1 MKRACGVYKRDD
13 RHAFGTL
20 AGISVLLLAVGVLAW
35 PTVGFAADDTKFVRV
50 DRVFGVNQP
59 EMFVEDEFIVVFTR
73 DARANTNVGQNRSGM
88 PTINVPSL
96 QNLIDEN
103 GVNRFARQFLT
114 ARARPA
120 GSPYPDLTGH
130 YKVKI
135 NAGVDLDTAMDAFAR
150 NPQVDHV
157 EKIGIHP
164 IHIDP
169 NDPFYKD
176 SPMPG
181 FPYDQW
187 SYFDRDTSEFPA
199 EDFSVQADL
208 AWEVET
214 GDSSVVVAIA
224 DSGVRYFHSDLG
236 GSDPP
241 GPADNITNG
250 NIWVNN
256 GEIPGDGIDN
266 DGNGFVDDMV
276 GYDFVESVS
285 GFCQCCDTDCGIKDN
300 DPRDGNGHG
309 THLTGTVAAI
319 TNNDNR
325 VAGVAGGFSAG
336 SPTDAANGVKIM
348 VLRIGWNAKCFG
360 QCGYGFV
367 RMDYAAEAMNYVAD
381 QVEFGGVNVAAFNAS
396 WGSSNSG
403 GIDAAT
409 DNLLAHDVMIIHAAG
424 NSNANSPGYLGNKLG
439 VMNVA
444 ATDRD
449 GNGASFTNFGTW
461 VDLAA
466 PGVDILSTWHH
477 YPDPANDY
485 IAVLSGT
492 SMSAPHACGVAALLE
507 SCDATLSGPDK
518 FNIMVAN
525 VRGYFDN
532 RDLGSGIL
540 NAKLAL
546 DAAGC
551 TAAPG
556 CATNA
561 DCDDGNVCNGAE
573 TCLGGTC
580 QDGTPLSCDD
590 TNPCT
595 DDDCVGGVC
604 VYTDNAALCDDGDAC
619 TTGDTCSG
627 GACIGGAPPNCD
639 DGNVCT
645 NDSCDPGAG
654 CVNANNIAPCD
665 DGDPCTGN
673 PGPDGDTCTDG
684 VCTGPPVDCSG
695 QGDECNTASCNPNS
709 ADGNCDDLT
718 PVADGTA
725 CGSGADTECDNPDS
739 CLGGACQANNEPA
752 GAACG
757 DQGVA
762 CLVDD
767 TCDGSGGCTDNGNQ
781 ADGSSCGS
789 GASSECDAADSCLG
803 GACQDNNAAAGD
815 PCGDQG
821 VECLADDTCDGAG
834 GCTDNGNQPDGSSCG
849 SGASSECDAADSC
862 LGGACQDNNAAAGTN
877 CGDPGDTDCDNPDSC
892 LEGACQDNNEPSGTA
907 CGDPAGTEC
916 SAPDSCDDA
925 GNCDAND
932 AADGTGC
939 DDGAFCNGADS
950 CGGGSCSQHAGNPC
964 SEGETCDEM
973 NDVCTAIGCQS
984 DADCGDKDP
993 CTDDACIDGVCVFTE
1008 IDCDDMDP
1016 CTDDSCVDGVCV
1028 NTPIICDDMDACT
1041 TDACVDGMCV
1051 FTDINCDDGNV
1062 CTDDSCDTGTGCVN
1076 ANNTAACDDGNACTT
1091 ADTCAAG
1098 ACVGGA
1104 DPNCDDGNVC
1114 TDDSCDP
1121 ASGCVNAN
1129 NTAACDDGDACTTSD
1144 TCAGGACVG
1153 GPAPNC
1159 DSGLFCDG
1167 VETCDPAAGCQAG
1180 TPVDCNDGVACTVDS
1195 CDEAT
1200 DSCDNITDDGACDNG
1215 LFCDGA
1221 ETCDAVLGCQAG
1233 SGPCDDG
1240 VACTV
1245 DICDED
1251 FDICSNPPDD
1261 TLCDDGD
1268 PCTTDTC
1275 HTVDG
1280 CVNDPIEPAVC
1291 GDGCCDSAAGE
1302 DQCICPAD
1310 CGDPPST
1317 ETECTDGVDNDCD
1330 GLTDTDDLDCCNPKG
1345 APCTD
1350 DTDCC
1355 SNKCRG
1361 PADGKTCKGNA

>member
-73 DARANTNVGQNRSGM
+73 DARANTTVGQNRSGM

-96 QNLIDEN
+96 QDLIDQN
-103 GVNRFARQFLT
+103 GVNRFARQFPT

-176 SPMPG
+176 SPIPG

-187 SYFDRDTSEFPA
+187 NYFDRDTSEFPA
-199 EDFSVQADL
+199 EDFSVQANL

-250 NIWVNN
+250 NVWVNN

-309 THLTGTVAAI
+309 THVTGTVAAI

-477 YPDPANDY
+477 FPDPANDY

-518 FNIMVAN
+518 FDIMVAN

-556 CATNA
+556 CATDA
-561 DCDDGNVCNGAE
+561 DCDDGNACNGAE
-573 TCLGGTC
+573 TCL
-580 QDGTPLSCDD
+580 DD
-590 TNPCT
+590 T
-595 DDDCVGGVC
+595 CVGG
-604 VYTDNAALCDDGDAC
+604 
-619 TTGDTCSG
+619 
-627 GACIGGAPPNCD
+627 PP
-639 DGNVCT
+639 
-645 NDSCDPGAG
+645 
-654 CVNANNIAPCD
+654 
-665 DGDPCTGN
+665 
-673 PGPDGDTCTDG
+673 
-684 VCTGPPVDCSG
+684 
-695 QGDECNTASCNPNS
+695 
-709 ADGNCDDLT
+709 
-718 PVADGTA
+718 
-725 CGSGADTECDNPDS
+725 
-739 CLGGACQANNEPA
+739 
-752 GAACG
+752 
-757 DQGVA
+757 
-762 CLVDD
+762 
-767 TCDGSGGCTDNGNQ
+767 
-781 ADGSSCGS
+781 
-789 GASSECDAADSCLG
+789 
-803 GACQDNNAAAGD
+803 
-815 PCGDQG
+815 
-821 VECLADDTCDGAG
+821 
-834 GCTDNGNQPDGSSCG
+834 
-849 SGASSECDAADSC
+849 
-862 LGGACQDNNAAAGTN
+862 
-877 CGDPGDTDCDNPDSC
+877 
-892 LEGACQDNNEPSGTA
+892 
-907 CGDPAGTEC
+907 
-916 SAPDSCDDA
+916 
-925 GNCDAND
+925 
-932 AADGTGC
+932 
-939 DDGAFCNGADS
+939 
-950 CGGGSCSQHAGNPC
+950 
-964 SEGETCDEM
+964 
-973 NDVCTAIGCQS
+973 
-984 DADCGDKDP
+984 
-993 CTDDACIDGVCVFTE
+993 
-1008 IDCDDMDP
+1008 MD
-1016 CTDDSCVDGVCV
+1016 
-1028 NTPIICDDMDACT
+1028 
-1041 TDACVDGMCV
+1041 
-1051 FTDINCDDGNV
+1051 
-1062 CTDDSCDTGTGCVN
+1062 
-1076 ANNTAACDDGNACTT
+1076 
-1091 ADTCAAG
+1091 
-1098 ACVGGA
+1098 
-1104 DPNCDDGNVC
+1104 CDDGNVC

-1121 ASGCVNAN
+1121 ATGCVNTD
-1129 NTAACDDGDACTTSD
+1129 NTDPCESGDNFCVLGDTCDGAGNCIEIDAACEGGFCVGGTAPPGTSCTNGVCVDNVCVGGGNAGGACKDDDGCPNDCTDDGTDLDCNDNIFCTNDPCIPAQGCVYDDSACLGEVCINQVNDSDGCDFDPPDNCYGDGDSVCVTVDISNLGDQDITGAQLFITYDPDKLQFEGIGPGDHDIILGDTCGNLDGCKRPGVSPFQIPVFQCRPPTEKLDNFNDCVGVGLCVAGVCDGAVCLGGTNDGDACVVDGDCSGT
-1144 TCAGGACVG
+1144 ACVG
-1153 GPAPNC
+1153 GP
-1159 DSGLFCDG
+1159 
-1167 VETCDPAAGCQAG
+1167 
-1180 TPVDCNDGVACTVDS
+1180 NDGLSCVDNQDCPTVHCDFASGDKFPVGKTIVQCLGRDASGNKAACLFNVTVI
-1195 CDEAT
+1195 
-1200 DSCDNITDDGACDNG
+1200 DNVDPNV
-1215 LFCDGA
+1215 
-1221 ETCDAVLGCQAG
+1221 TC
-1233 SGPCDDG
+1233 
-1240 VACTV
+1240 
-1245 DICDED
+1245 
-1251 FDICSNPPDD
+1251 PDD
-1261 TLCDDGD
+1261 
-1268 PCTTDTC
+1268 
-1275 HTVDG
+1275 VI
-1280 CVNDPIEPAVC
+1280 VNKN
-1291 GDGCCDSAAGE
+1291 AG
-1302 DQCICPAD
+1302 
-1310 CGDPPST
+1310 
-1317 ETECTDGVDNDCD
+1317 
-1330 GLTDTDDLDCCNPKG
+1330 L
-1345 APCTD
+1345 
-1350 DTDCC
+1350 
-1355 SNKCRG
+1355 
-1361 PADGKTCKGNA
+1361 